1 MPLRFKIAIPLTM
14 ALLCTLSALRAEEST
29 WLAPI
34 FPNTD
39 KPGRSHN
46 RLQRL
51 DAKEIEINGQK
62 GAVVTV
68 AITYPELNGKE
79 ETAQARIFL
88 PPSVKTDPT
97 KRVPLIHNAG
107 YEIDE
112 RGASGWLRKGY
123 AVSTPHAHP
132 LNPLGRGSN
141 LDRAILHAAR
151 ALSCIDPLRVSI
163 QGGSAGGWMTLM
175 LTADSFPLVWSM
187 PDVPPIHWGYNAAYI
202 DEQQGIAAPLP
213 GSDKPRLLGVKAVG
227 GIAVQSKATYGMPFD
242 SQTYLATSP
251 LDHLDTLTA
260 PTLLV
265 FSTADILVP
274 IDQVSPKLIQP
285 RDASRFP
292 KEYTTAMTERFP
304 AVKGKRTLLEAL
316 PQNRYELFHFPI
328 PPNTARLPLAGTPT
342 GAALP
347 VPLPF
352 SQKRTLS
359 VVILDEG
366 GVEPE
371 VGHLKYYLG
380 TDHENFRKWAE
391 GEGVKAE
398 QLTTPKLER
407 LMKRLIGEP
416 WRPFK
421 IRPNGQGEEIT
432 ATQLDYPEA
441 ERTDVLIGLIAFATS
456 DACATQLGKLY
467 AKLPKHLKALGN
479 RLGNGTPKEV
489 RKALEEHRDAH

>member
-1 MPLRFKIAIPLTM
+1 MQPRFMLSISLTM
-14 ALLCTLSALRAEEST
+14 FLLCTLSTLKADEIT
-29 WLAPI
+29 WLNQI

-39 KPGRSHN
+39 APGRSQN

-51 DAKEIEINGQK
+51 DAKEIDVNGQK
-62 GAVVTV
+62 GGGVTV

-79 ETAQARIFL
+79 VAAKVRIFL

-112 RGASGWLRKGY
+112 RGAIGWLRKGY

-132 LNPLGRGSN
+132 LNPLGRGTN

-151 ALSCIDPLRVSI
+151 ALSCIDPRRVSI

-175 LTADSFPLVWSM
+175 LTADAFPLVWSM

-202 DEQQGIAAPLP
+202 DEQQSIAAPLP
-213 GSDKPRLLGVKAVG
+213 GSNKPRLLGIIAVG
-227 GIAVQSKATYGMPFD
+227 GIATQSKATYGMPYD

-251 LDHLDTLTA
+251 LDHLDTITA
-260 PTLLV
+260 PTLVV

-274 IDQVSPKLIQP
+274 IDQVSPTLIQP

-304 AVKGKRTLLEAL
+304 SVKGKRTLLEAL
-316 PQNRYELFHFPI
+316 PRNRYELFRFPV
-328 PPNTARLPLAGTPT
+328 PPSTPRLPLGGTPT
-342 GAALP
+342 GTALP

-352 SQKRTLS
+352 SEKRTLS

-371 VGHLKYYLG
+371 VGHLKYLLA

-391 GEGVKAE
+391 TQGVKAE
-398 QLTTPKLER
+398 QLTAPKLER
-407 LMKRLIGEP
+407 LMKRVIGIP

-421 IRPNGQGEEIT
+421 IRPNGQGKEIT

-441 ERTDVLIGLIAFATS
+441 ERTDVLIGLLAFATD
-456 DACATQLGKLY
+456 DACAIHLGKLY
-467 AKLPKHLKALGN
+467 AKLPNYLKAIGN
-479 RLGNGTPKEV
+479 RLGDGTPKGV
-489 RKALEEHRDAH
+489 RKALEDHRDTH